1 MSQLTHSLT
10 GFQTIRER
18 IIALEASI
26 DEQTLADTL
35 EGLTDLYEIIAAI
48 VRSALVDEAMAV
60 GLKGR
65 IQDMQERMRRLTDR
79 AASRRRVARDA
90 MLNVDVK
97 KIKAP
102 DFTLSVRPG
111 SAAVTII
118 DETVIPEAYWKP
130 RDPVLDR
137 SRLLSDL
144 KGGVQVAGAA
154 LSNPE
159 PVLSVRIR

>member
-1 MSQLTHSLT
+1 MQRMSNSITS
-10 GFQTIRER
+10 FQTIRDR
-18 IIALEASI
+18 IIALDATI

-35 EGLTDLYEIIAAI
+35 EGLTDLYEMIAA
-48 VRSALVDEAMAV
+48 VARSALVDEAMVA
-60 GLKGR
+60 GLKGHMRDLQDRMQR
-65 IQDMQERMRRLTDR
+65 ITDR
-79 AASRRRVARDA
+79 AASRRRIARDA

-111 SAAVTII
+111 TAAVTVF
-118 DETVIPEAYWKP
+118 DEAAIPEVYWKP

-137 SRLLSDL
+137 VGLLSDL
-144 KGGVQVAGAA
+144 KAGVAIAGAR

-159 PVLSVRIR
+159 PVLSVRVR

>member
-1 MSQLTHSLT
+1 MSQLSHSLT
-10 GFQTIRER
+10 TYQTIRER

-60 GLKGR
+60 GLKGH
-65 IQDMQERMRRLTDR
+65 IQDMQDRLRRLTDR

-111 SAAVTII
+111 AAAVTII
-118 DETVIPEAYWKP
+118 NEAAIPEAYWKP

-137 SRLLSDL
+137 SSLLSDL
-144 KGGVQVAGAA
+144 KAGVPVAGAR